1 MPIPPGTKFHGVAPS
16 VDTENRGSSNA
27 NADRDAY
34 AIEDF
39 NGTSFQA
46 YLSGPTSAKILF
58 DKIVELGAEDTD
70 NNTGL
75 PTVYIS
81 NSPPN
86 YLYRDYV
93 ASSLEPVGI
102 VKAGATKGST
112 IEVVVQGHQTK
123 ANVLYYEGV
132 TPDRGDN
139 LYASTGGSI
148 AGGKV
153 EFGDYM
159 AVGTVTGIDP
169 VLVIDYGI
177 YGAVW
182 EVQAYYSFPAESSYY
197 IDGIAYPSSVRQ
209 NCTRR
214 PDDDSEIGDIV
225 KIAIPDSVTA
235 GRINITRVEASDPIE
250 AFVGIAADYRKW
262 PGSQSTDYVLKPHM
276 VCMSG
281 NVFLPAWTIN
291 GPVPVQGGLIYVDA
305 TTPHKLTTDST
316 SGTVVGLVQ
325 ALDENSEDGLER
337 VLIQVKL

>member
-1 MPIPPGTKFHGVAPS
+1 MPIPAGTKFHGVAPS

-46 YLSGPTSAKILF
+46 YLMGSGQEVLWDT
-58 DKIVELGAEDTD
+58 IVKLGPESPD
-70 NNTGL
+70 NNTGF
-75 PTVYIS
+75 PTVGS
-81 NSPPN
+81 TNAPPN

-93 ASSLEPVGI
+93 FNRDPVGI
-102 VKAGATKGST
+102 VMAGATKGST
-112 IEVVVQGHQTK
+112 VEVVVQGHQTK
-123 ANVLYYEGV
+123 AKVFYYEGV

-148 AGGKV
+148 AGGQV
-153 EFGDYM
+153 DFGDYM
-159 AVGTVTGIDP
+159 AVGQVTGIDP

-182 EVQAYYSFPAESSYY
+182 EVQAYYSLPAESSYY
-197 IDGIAYPSSVRQ
+197 IDGIKYQSSVRQ
-209 NCTRR
+209 NCEGLA
-214 PDDDSEIGDIV
+214 PDCAIGDIV
-225 KIAIPDSVTA
+225 KIAIPNSQTE
-235 GRINITRVEASDPIE
+235 GRIQVTRVEASDPIE
-250 AFVGIAADYRKW
+250 AFVGIATDFRKS
-262 PGSQSTDYVLKPHM
+262 PGSQPTDYVLKPDM

-291 GPVPVQGGLIYVDA
+291 GPAPVQGGLIYVDA

-325 ALDENSEDGLER
+325 ALDENPEDGLER

>member
-1 MPIPPGTKFHGVAPS
+1 MPIPAGTKFHGVAPS

-46 YLSGPTSAKILF
+46 YLTGSGQEVIYDT
-58 DKIVELGAEDTD
+58 IVKLGAESPD
-70 NNTGL
+70 NNTGF
-75 PTVYIS
+75 PTVGVT
-81 NSPPN
+81 NQPPN
-86 YLYRDYV
+86 YFYRDYV
-93 ASSLEPVGI
+93 DSEPVGI
-102 VKAGATKGST
+102 VMAGATKGST
-112 IEVVVQGHQTK
+112 VEVVVQGHQTK
-123 ANVLYYEGV
+123 AKVLYYEGV

-139 LYASTGGSI
+139 LYSSAGGSI
-148 AGGKV
+148 AGGRV
-153 EFGDYM
+153 DLGDYM
-159 AVGTVTGIDP
+159 AVGQVTGIDP
-169 VLVIDYGI
+169 VLVKDYGI
-177 YGAVW
+177 YGAIW
-182 EVQAYYSFPAESSYY
+182 EVQVYYSFPAENSYY
-197 IDGIAYPSSVRQ
+197 IDGIAYLSSVRQ
-209 NCTRR
+209 SCATEVN
-214 PDDDSEIGDIV
+214 DDSEVGDIV
-225 KIAIPDSVTA
+225 KIDTPDSQTL

-250 AFVGIAADYRKW
+250 AFVGIATDCRKS
-262 PGSQSTDYVLKPHM
+262 PGSLSTDYVLRPDM

-325 ALDENSEDGLER
+325 ALDENSEDVLER